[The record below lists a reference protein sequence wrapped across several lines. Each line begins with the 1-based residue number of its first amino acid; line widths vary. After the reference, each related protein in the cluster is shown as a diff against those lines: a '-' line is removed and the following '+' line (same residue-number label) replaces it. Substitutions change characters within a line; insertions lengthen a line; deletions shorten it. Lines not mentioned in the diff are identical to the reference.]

1 MLISR
6 IKRDHQQWLWSD
18 APVASVKTVGV
29 FFWREKVEEQ
39 SHGGCQNGLG
49 DVKYNDNKFCTKKNT
64 GLDNSFAHC

>member
-1 MLISR
+1 MVVVRCTSCIGEDRLC
-6 IKRDHQQWLWSD
+6 
-18 APVASVKTVGV
+18 V
-29 FFWREKVEEQ
+29 FWREKVEEQ